1 MGGDGNDTFV
11 IDATDRLVA
20 IIGDFH
26 HGEDLIGLGASYAG
40 LFSGG
45 TLQDGVFT
53 IGAAATE
60 TGHRLIYNPSNGSL
74 YYDGDGSGAGAAV
87 EVANFSPGLA
97 LTTSDFL
104 AMID

>member
-1 MGGDGNDTFV
+1 M
-11 IDATDRLVA
+11 
-20 IIGDFH
+20 
-26 HGEDLIGLGASYAG
+26 
-40 LFSGG
+40 
-45 TLQDGVFT
+45 
-53 IGAAATE
+53 
-60 TGHRLIYNPSNGSL
+60 IYNSSNGSL